1 MINVDIVHVGRCV
14 FLVAALGILA
24 TSLSPA
30 AASDAITV
38 SEVKGKR
45 VKLYNSDSDKK
56 AAQRVPANE
65 IEGSKVTGHT
75 SRRVQIE
82 FGGQS
87 YWVDAYKVKTD
98 PPLNLKD
105 VPVGCKKGSTSL
117 AMTSNSH
124 GYSTARGSGTGC
136 N

>member
-24 TSLSPA
+24 SSLSPA
-30 AASDAITV
+30 VASDPITV

-56 AAQRVPANE
+56 AAQRVPADD
-65 IEGSKVTGHT
+65 IKGSKVTGHT
-75 SRRVQIE
+75 SRRIQIQ
-82 FGGQS
+82 FDGKS
-87 YWVDAYKVKTD
+87 YWVEAYKVKTD
-98 PPLNLKD
+98 PALNLKE
-105 VPVGCKKGSTSL
+105 VPVGCDKGSNSL

-124 GYSTARGSGTGC
+124 GYSTARGSGKGC